1 MAVVD
6 ADGDAAPANRRDDQ
20 DENAAPA
27 NRRDDQDEDAAP
39 ANRRDDQDEDA
50 YGIAERHLA
59 AVLAGMAGPGA
70 VPRPDQV
77 EAVAALVGGRRVLL
91 VQATGWG
98 KSAAYWAATAALREA
113 GHGPT
118 LVISPLLAL
127 MRDQV
132 TAAERAGLRAATV
145 NSANVDDWQVVFDAL
160 GADEVDVL
168 LVSPERLANPKFAD
182 RALPL
187 LAKTGLLVVDEA
199 HCISDWGFD
208 FRPDYQRLTQLLA
221 ATTPGSPVLATTATA
236 NARVTVDVAAQL
248 GPDTLVL
255 RGPLARASLRLAVA
269 PGLDGVERFA
279 WVADALDALPGS
291 GIVYGL
297 TVDQAHSLAGFLAA
311 QGFTVAAYT
320 GQTEPDERARI
331 EAALRANEL
340 KAVVATSA
348 LGMGYDKPD
357 LGFCVHVGSP
367 DSPVAYYQQ
376 VGRAG
381 RALDEA
387 VGVLLPAAESDPR
400 IWEWFATATIPDPD
414 AARRVLALLPGR
426 DGPPVSLPAIEAETG
441 LRRGRLDALLKTL
454 RVDGA
459 VDRVGTGWVGTGEPW
474 DYDADK
480 YRRVVAARRA
490 EADLMRTYAAGARCL
505 MQVLTEALDD
515 PSSGPCGRCSVCT
528 GQLPAPGARPTPDR
542 VLAARRHL
550 RGRRHVLEPRKL
562 WPSGGSRRGRILG
575 LAPGRAI
582 AFADDPAWRD
592 LIAEVDGPDGEP
604 SDELRGG
611 LVDVLSRWSRE
622 WDERPLAV
630 VPVPSRSR
638 PRRVRGMAEHIAAI
652 GRLPLVDALSV
663 TGPAP
668 ADDVSSG
675 VRVGQLFDGLALVPG
690 VELSPGPILLVDDFA
705 RSTWTVTAAA
715 ALLRDAGSGPA
726 LPLVAHRRP

>member
-1 MAVVD
+1 MELSEV
-6 ADGDAAPANRRDDQ
+6 
-20 DENAAPA
+20 
-27 NRRDDQDEDAAP
+27 
-39 ANRRDDQDEDA
+39 
-50 YGIAERHLA
+50 AERSLRT
-59 AVLAGMAGPGA
+59 VLAGMAGPGA

-98 KSAAYWAATAALREA
+98 KSAAYWAATLALREA
-113 GHGPT
+113 GRGPT

-132 TAAERAGLRAATV
+132 AAAERAGLRAATV
-145 NSANVDDWQVVFDAL
+145 NSANAEDWQQVFDAL

-168 LVSPERLANPKFAD
+168 LVSPERLANPRFAD

-208 FRPDYQRLTQLLA
+208 FRPDYQRLTHLLA
-221 ATTPGSPVLATTATA
+221 QLTDGSPVLATTATA
-236 NARVTVDVAAQL
+236 NARVTADVAAQL

-279 WVADALDALPGS
+279 WVADALPELPGS
-291 GIVYGL
+291 GIVYAL
-297 TVDQAHSLAGFLAA
+297 TVDQAESLAGFLAA
-311 QGFTVAAYT
+311 QGHRVAAYT

-331 EAALRANEL
+331 EAALRANEV

-381 RALDEA
+381 RALDDA

-400 IWEWFATATIPDPD
+400 IWDWFATATIPDPD
-414 AARRVLALLPGR
+414 AARRVLALLPVG
-426 DGPPVSLPAIEAETG
+426 GEAVSLPAIEAETG
-441 LRRGRLDALLKTL
+441 LRRGRLEALLKTL

-459 VDRVGTGWVGTGEPW
+459 VDRVGSGWVGTGREW
-474 DYDADK
+474 EYDAAK
-480 YRRVVAARRA
+480 YERVVAARRA
-490 EADLMRTYAAGARCL
+490 EAGLMREYAGGGRCL

-515 PSSGPCGRCSVCT
+515 PSAGPCGRCSVCT
-528 GQLPAPGARPTPDR
+528 GSLPAPGARPSEAR
-542 VLAARRHL
+542 VLEARRHL

-562 WPSGGSRRGRILG
+562 WPSGGERRGKIVG
-575 LAPGRAI
+575 LAPGRAV

-592 LIAEVDGPDGEP
+592 LIAEVGGPDGAP
-604 SDELRGG
+604 SDELRGA
-611 LVDVLSRWSRE
+611 LVDVLSRWARE
-622 WDERPLAV
+622 WDERPVAV
-630 VPVPSRSR
+630 VPMPSRSH
-638 PRRVRGMAEHIAAI
+638 PERVAGMAAHVASV
-652 GRLPLVDALSV
+652 GRLPLVDVLRV
-663 TGPAP
+663 TGPA
-668 ADDVSSG
+668 AAAEVASG
-675 VRVGQLFDGLALVPG
+675 VRVRQLLAGLTVDGAVP
-690 VELSPGPILLVDDFA
+690 PGPVLLVDDTA
-705 RSTWTVTAAA
+705 RSTWTLTVAA
-715 ALLRDAGSGPA
+715 ALLRDAGAGPV

>member
-1 MAVVD
+1 
-6 ADGDAAPANRRDDQ
+6 
-20 DENAAPA
+20 
-27 NRRDDQDEDAAP
+27 
-39 ANRRDDQDEDA
+39 
-50 YGIAERHLA
+50 LA
-59 AVLAGMAGPGA
+59 AVLAAMAGPA
-70 VPRPDQV
+70 ARPRPDQV

-98 KSAAYWAATAALREA
+98 KSAVYWAATAALREA
-113 GHGPT
+113 GRGPT

-132 TAAERAGLRAATV
+132 AAAERAGLRAATV
-145 NSANVDDWQVVFDAL
+145 NSANVDDWQLAFEAL

-208 FRPDYQRLTQLLA
+208 FRPDYQRLTHLLA
-221 ATTPGSPVLATTATA
+221 ATALGSPVLATTATA
-236 NARVTVDVAAQL
+236 NARVTADVAAQL

-279 WVADALDALPGS
+279 WVADALGSLPGS
-291 GIVYGL
+291 GIVYAL
-297 TVDQAHSLAGFLAA
+297 TVDQVHSLAGFLAA
-311 QGFTVAAYT
+311 QGYPVAAYT

-331 EAALRANEL
+331 EAGLRANEL

-381 RALDEA
+381 RALAEA

-400 IWEWFATATIPDPD
+400 IWDWFATATIPDPD
-414 AARRVLALLPGR
+414 AARRVLALLPVGA
-426 DGPPVSLPAIEAETG
+426 GAEPVSVPAIEAETG
-441 LRRGRLDALLKTL
+441 LRRVRLDALLKTL

-459 VDRVGTGWVGTGEPW
+459 VDRVGSGWVGTGTPW
-474 DYDADK
+474 TYDADK
-480 YRRVVAARRA
+480 YGRVVAARRA
-490 EADLMRTYAAGARCL
+490 EADLMRAYAGGARCL

-515 PSSGPCGRCSVCT
+515 PSAGPCGGCSVCT
-528 GQLPAPGARPTPDR
+528 GELPSPGARPNPDR

-562 WPSGGSRRGRILG
+562 WPSGGGRRGRIVG
-575 LAPGRAI
+575 LAPGRAV

-592 LIAEVDGPDGEP
+592 LIAEVGGPDAPP
-604 SDELRGG
+604 SDELRGA
-611 LVDVLSRWSRE
+611 LVDVLARWAHE
-622 WDERPLAV
+622 WDERPVAV
-630 VPVPSRSR
+630 LPVPSRSR
-638 PRRVRGMAEHIAAI
+638 PRRVGGMAEHIAAV
-652 GRLPLVDALSV
+652 GRLPLLDALSV
-663 TGPAP
+663 TGPPPPEEVA
-668 ADDVSSG
+668 SG
-675 VRVGQLFDGLALVPG
+675 LRVRELFAGLALTAAVP
-690 VELSPGPILLVDDFA
+690 PGPVLLVDDVA
-705 RSTWTVTAAA
+705 RSTWTLTACA
-715 ALLRDAGSGPA
+715 ALLHDAGCGPV

>member
-1 MAVVD
+1 M
-6 ADGDAAPANRRDDQ
+6 
-20 DENAAPA
+20 DEHAG
-27 NRRDDQDEDAAP
+27 E
-39 ANRRDDQDEDA
+39 
-50 YGIAERHLA
+50 AERHLR

-77 EAVAALVGGRRVLL
+77 EAVAALAGGRRVLL

-98 KSAAYWAATAALREA
+98 KSAVYWAATAALRAA
-113 GHGPT
+113 GRGPT

-145 NSANVDDWQVVFDAL
+145 NSANLEDWQQVFDAL

-168 LVSPERLANPKFAD
+168 LVSPERLANPKFAN

-208 FRPDYQRLTQLLA
+208 FRPDYQRLTHLLSEL
-221 ATTPGSPVLATTATA
+221 TEGSPVLATTATA
-236 NARVTVDVAAQL
+236 NARVTADVAAQL

-279 WVADALDALPGS
+279 WVADALPDLPGS
-291 GIVYGL
+291 GIVYAL
-297 TVDQAHSLAGFLAA
+297 TVDQAGSLAGFLAA
-311 QGFTVAAYT
+311 QGYPVAAYT

-331 EAALRANEL
+331 EAALRANEV

-381 RALDEA
+381 RALDDA

-400 IWEWFATATIPDPD
+400 IWDWFATATIPDPD
-414 AARRVLALLPGR
+414 AARRVLALLPV
-426 DGPPVSLPAIEAETG
+426 GPDAAPVSLPAIEAETG

-459 VDRVGTGWVGTGEPW
+459 VDRVGPGWVGTGREW
-474 DYDADK
+474 AYDAGK
-480 YRRVVAARRA
+480 YERVVAARRA
-490 EADLMRTYAAGARCL
+490 EADLMREYAAGARCL

-515 PSSGPCGRCSVCT
+515 PSAGPCGRCSVCT
-528 GQLPAPGARPTPDR
+528 GTLPEPGGRPSPER
-542 VLAARRHL
+542 VIEARRHL

-562 WPSGGSRRGRILG
+562 WPSGGTRRGKIVG
-575 LAPGRAI
+575 LAPGRAV

-592 LIAEVDGPDGEP
+592 LIAEVGGPDGPP
-604 SDELRGG
+604 SDELRGA
-611 LVDVLSRWSRE
+611 LVDVLARWARE
-622 WDERPLAV
+622 WDERPVAV

-638 PRRVRGMAEHIAAI
+638 PERVRGMAAHVAEI
-652 GRLPLVDALSV
+652 GRLPLADVLTV
-663 TGPAP
+663 TGPP
-668 ADDVSSG
+668 AGAEVASG
-675 VRVGQLFDGLALVPG
+675 VRVRQLVAGLSLDGPVP
-690 VELSPGPILLVDDFA
+690 PGPVLLVDDVA
-705 RSTWTVTAAA
+705 RSTWTLTVAA
-715 ALLRDAGSGPA
+715 ALLRDAGAGPV

>member
-1 MAVVD
+1 MTRRPGRRVRELSVPAGTVAGMEPHAV
-6 ADGDAAPANRRDDQ
+6 
-20 DENAAPA
+20 
-27 NRRDDQDEDAAP
+27 
-39 ANRRDDQDEDA
+39 
-50 YGIAERHLA
+50 AERHLT
-59 AVLAGMAGPGA
+59 AVLAGMAGPDA
-70 VPRPDQV
+70 RPRPDQV
-77 EAVAALVGGRRVLL
+77 EAVAALVAGRRVLL

-98 KSAAYWAATAALREA
+98 KSAAYWAATSALREA
-113 GHGPT
+113 GRGPT

-132 TAAERAGLRAATV
+132 AAASRAGLRAATV
-145 NSANVDDWQVVFDAL
+145 NSANLDDWQQVFDSLA
-160 GADEVDVL
+160 ADEVDVL

-208 FRPDYQRLTQLLA
+208 FRPDYQRLTHLLSELTA
-221 ATTPGSPVLATTATA
+221 GSPVLATTATA
-236 NARVTVDVAAQL
+236 NARVTEDVAAQL

-279 WVADALDALPGS
+279 WVADALAELPGS
-291 GIVYGL
+291 GIVYAL
-297 TVDQAHSLAGFLAA
+297 TVDQAGSLAGFLAA
-311 QGFTVAAYT
+311 RGFTVAAYT

-381 RALDEA
+381 RALDDA

-414 AARRVLALLPGR
+414 AARRVLALLPAG
-426 DGPPVSLPAIEAETG
+426 GEPVSVPAIEAETG

-459 VDRVGTGWVGTGEPW
+459 VDRVGSGWVGTGQEW
-474 DYDADK
+474 AYDAQK
-480 YRRVVAARRA
+480 YERVVVARRA
-490 EADLMRTYAAGARCL
+490 EADLMRTYAGGSRCL
-505 MQVLTEALDD
+505 MLVLTEALDD

-528 GQLPAPGARPTPDR
+528 GTLPAPGARPTEDTI
-542 VLAARRHL
+542 LAARRHL

-562 WPSGGSRRGRILG
+562 WPGGGARRGKIVG
-575 LAPGRAI
+575 LAPGRVI
-582 AFADDPAWRD
+582 AFADDPAWSE
-592 LIAEVDGPDGEP
+592 LIAELGGPDGPP
-604 SDELRGG
+604 SDELRGA
-611 LVDVLSRWSRE
+611 LVDVLSRWARE

-638 PRRVRGMAEHIAAI
+638 PRRVAGMAEHVAAV
-652 GRLPLVDALSV
+652 GRLPLVEALTV
-663 TGPAP
+663 RGAAP
-668 ADDVSSG
+668 AGEVSSG
-675 VRVGQLFDGLALVPG
+675 VRVRQLSDGLALAPG
-690 VELSPGPILLVDDFA
+690 VELPAGPVLLVDDVA
-705 RSTWTVTAAA
+705 RSTWTVTVAA
-715 ALLRDAGSGPA
+715 ALLRDAGAGPV
-726 LPLVAHRRP
+726 LPLVGHRRP

>member
-1 MAVVD
+1 MEPSGV
-6 ADGDAAPANRRDDQ
+6 
-20 DENAAPA
+20 
-27 NRRDDQDEDAAP
+27 
-39 ANRRDDQDEDA
+39 
-50 YGIAERHLA
+50 AERHLA

-70 VPRPDQV
+70 RPRPDQV

-98 KSAAYWAATAALREA
+98 KSAVYWAATAALREA
-113 GHGPT
+113 GRGPT

-145 NSANVDDWQVVFDAL
+145 NSANIEDWQLVFDAL
-160 GADEVDVL
+160 AADEIDVL
-168 LVSPERLANPKFAD
+168 LVSPERLANPRFAD

-221 ATTPGSPVLATTATA
+221 ATTAGSPVLATTATA
-236 NARVTVDVAAQL
+236 NARVTVDVAGQL
-248 GPDTLVL
+248 GTDTLVL

-279 WVADALDALPGS
+279 WVADALDELPGS
-291 GIVYGL
+291 GIVYAL
-297 TVDQAHSLAGFLAA
+297 TVDQAGSLAGFLAA
-311 QGFTVAAYT
+311 QGHTVAAYT

-367 DSPVAYYQQ
+367 DSPVGYYQQ

-381 RALDEA
+381 RALDDA

-400 IWEWFATATIPDPD
+400 IWDYFATATIPDPD
-414 AARRVLALLPGR
+414 AARRVLALLPVG
-426 DGPPVSLPAIEAETG
+426 GEPQSVPVIEAETG
-441 LRRGRLDALLKTL
+441 LRRGRLEALLKTL

-459 VDRVGTGWVGTGEPW
+459 VDRVGSGWVGTGRPW
-474 DYDADK
+474 AYDADK
-480 YRRVVAARRA
+480 YDRVVAARRA
-490 EADLMRTYAAGARCL
+490 EANLMREYAAGARCL
-505 MQVLTEALDD
+505 MLVLTEALDD
-515 PSSGPCGRCSVCT
+515 PSAGPCGRCSVCT
-528 GQLPAPGARPTPDR
+528 GSLPAPGARPSEDR
-542 VLAARRHL
+542 VRAARRHL

-562 WPSGGSRRGRILG
+562 WPSGGGRRGKIVG

-582 AFADDPAWRD
+582 AFADDPAWSH
-592 LIAEVDGPDGEP
+592 LIAELGGPDGPP
-604 SDELRGG
+604 SEELRGG
-611 LVDVLSRWSRE
+611 LVDVLSRWARE
-622 WDERPLAV
+622 WDERPVAV

-638 PRRVRGMAEHIAAI
+638 PQRVGGMAAHVSAV
-652 GRLPLVDALSV
+652 GRLPLVEAL
-663 TGPAP
+663 TGSGGPPA
-668 ADDVSSG
+668 AEASSR
-675 VRVGQLFDGLALVPG
+675 VRVRQLFDGLALVPG
-690 VELSPGPILLVDDFA
+690 VELPPGPVLLVDDVA
-705 RSTWTVTAAA
+705 RSTWTLTAAA
-715 ALLRDAGSGPA
+715 ALLRDAGAGPV
-726 LPLVAHRRP
+726 LPLVGHRRP